1 MNERTNAFLRTS
13 SHFLTCRKP
22 RARITKST
30 AGDEK
35 GARCLG
41 KLFEGR
47 GGKSGLVLAEVP
59 SILRAVTLGVS
70 LSDRHFLARWT
81 KSCVHAPW

>member
-1 MNERTNAFLRTS
+1 MLRISKRKPGRRTE
-13 SHFLTCRKP
+13 TCRKP

-59 SILRAVTLGVS
+59 SVLRTVTPGVS
-70 LSDRHFLARWT
+70 LSDRHFLARWR
-81 KSCVHAPW
+81 KSCVLAPC